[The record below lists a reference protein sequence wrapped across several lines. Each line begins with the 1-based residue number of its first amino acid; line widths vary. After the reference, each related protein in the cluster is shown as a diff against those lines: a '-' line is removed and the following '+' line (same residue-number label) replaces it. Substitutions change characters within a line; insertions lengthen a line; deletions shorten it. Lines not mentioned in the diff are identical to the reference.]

1 MPSLN
6 DSAALAALNSMPAGA
21 GGPMPPPEMGAPGG
35 GGDAEAGLAMIEGGL
50 ASLPPD
56 VAEEARMHVEALRG
70 ILAGGGG
77 AEAPMPEMP
86 PAEEPLPPGPEGEA

>member
-1 MPSLN
+1 MPNLN
-6 DSAALAALNSMPAGA
+6 DSVALAALNSMPAGV
-21 GGPMPPPEMGAPGG
+21 GGPMPPPEMGGAPA

-70 ILAGGGG
+70 ILAGGG
-77 AEAPMPEMP
+77 AEAPMPPPP
-86 PAEEPLPPGPEGEA
+86 PAEEPLPPGPGVEA